1 MNGRYAII
9 SEYFGLF
16 DEKRTLCVTDSI
28 VDAKFIV
35 EALEK
40 ALEDRPFAFS
50 YKKLAKD
57 INPLFDSEKGLFDFL
72 ELDEKKAR
80 DK

>member
-1 MNGRYAII
+1 MNGRYEII

-16 DEKRTLCVTDSI
+16 EERSVICVTDSLT
-28 VDAKFIV
+28 DAKFIV

-40 ALEDRPFAFS
+40 ALEDRPFTFS
-50 YKKLAKD
+50 HRKIAKEYVFLYD
-57 INPLFDSEKGLFDFL
+57 EEPDNILFCKVDYE
-72 ELDEKKAR
+72 EN